1 MVLYGPWE
9 NTAYPMFM
17 NWSVSLGWFWNC
29 NAVNQKA
36 SFLCTLCIYIYFS
49 DSLIFGKMYD
59 KENIFFGWIYLFSFY
74 MQTDFIYG
82 VCLKKCMTPNPCLIN
97 QKSSDPPLSI
107 SNLIMTPLPFCRPLE
122 INNDRSL
129 NLIWLNIITLH
140 RIFNFQILSKVSV
153 LQPYIPAFYA
163 ARLAEWRQA
172 WYTTGMGWRLD
183 TYLKVY
189 VSRHVPYGR
198 IFFTRHFLFHNS
210 KPSFPMKSVEN
221 NDKYY

>member
-1 MVLYGPWE
+1 M
-9 NTAYPMFM
+9 
-17 NWSVSLGWFWNC
+17 
-29 NAVNQKA
+29 
-36 SFLCTLCIYIYFS
+36 
-49 DSLIFGKMYD
+49 
-59 KENIFFGWIYLFSFY
+59 
-74 MQTDFIYG
+74 
-82 VCLKKCMTPNPCLIN
+82 LKKNHDPPPPAWSTR
-97 QKSSDPPLSI
+97 KAVTPPLSI

-198 IFFTRHFLFHNS
+198 NFFTRHFLFHNS

-221 NDKYY
+221 NDKY

>member
-1 MVLYGPWE
+1 M
-9 NTAYPMFM
+9 
-17 NWSVSLGWFWNC
+17 
-29 NAVNQKA
+29 
-36 SFLCTLCIYIYFS
+36 
-49 DSLIFGKMYD
+49 
-59 KENIFFGWIYLFSFY
+59 
-74 MQTDFIYG
+74 
-82 VCLKKCMTPNPCLIN
+82 LKKNHDPHPLLDQPEKQWPLPSIN
-97 QKSSDPPLSI
+97 FQFDHD
-107 SNLIMTPLPFCRPLE
+107 PLPFCRPLE

-198 IFFTRHFLFHNS
+198 NFFTRHFLFHNS

-221 NDKYY
+221 NDKY